1 MTDPQSGNLVFST
14 ILRRAPL
21 ILTALLALVLIYL
34 EVITAYTNTQE
45 AIKAHAVAENAAVKQ
60 HAEAILLQGQAKI
73 ALETARNA
81 APRTKAEAETV
92 EAEADKIGAEAL
104 TLKEKAK
111 VADEK
116 ARADALTIV
125 AEAKKRRAQLIA
137 GIAELRNVARKEK
150 AEVEQTR
157 SQSSPPMERRARD
170 Y

>member
-1 MTDPQSGNLVFST
+1 MPDPQTEEPFFSAFVQ
-14 ILRRAPL
+14 RPL
-21 ILTALLALVLIYL
+21 PAIAVVLTALLIFL
-34 EVITAYTNTQE
+34 EGITAYTNTQE
-45 AIKAHAVAENAAVKQ
+45 AIKAKAVADNAAVKQ

-81 APRTKAEAETV
+81 APRVKAEAETV

-137 GIAELRNVARKEK
+137 GNAELQNVARKEK
-150 AEVEQTR
+150 AEVEQIEAKAALQWSVGR
-157 SQSSPPMERRARD
+157 GL
-170 Y
+170 